1 MSQALRPAVTGD
13 SGSYDA
19 VVDVEELKQRV
30 SDEIDR
36 RADRLVEISRA
47 IHANPELNFEE
58 RFAHDLLCDEL
69 EAAGL
74 PTERHAFGLDT
85 AFSARVGSAGPDI
98 AVCLEYDA
106 LPGIGHACG
115 HNIIAAAGLG
125 AGLAAASVAEECGG
139 RLSVLGT
146 PAEEGGGGKVFMI
159 RAGAFD
165 DIDAAVMVHPAG
177 AELRDMTTLAV
188 QQCLATYTGAAA
200 HAAAAPH
207 EGRNALDAAVLGYN
221 GVAALRQ
228 HILPSERVHGVF
240 TDGGDKPNIVP
251 SRAQTHWFVR
261 SPTAAGL
268 DALKGRVAAC
278 LEAGAAATGCDVEV
292 EWIDP
297 PYADMVGIA
306 SMNDLYA
313 ANAER
318 LGRSVLDP
326 VAAERAGVA
335 AVVGSTDM
343 GDVSYVVPSIHPMIQ
358 AAPDGTPIHTP
369 AFAEAAGSASG
380 DRAVLDGAKILA
392 WTVIDLWCHPESVEV
407 AKREFAATVGG

>member
-1 MSQALRPAVTGD
+1 MDLD
-13 SGSYDA
+13 D
-19 VVDVEELKQRV
+19 LKQRV
-30 SDEIDR
+30 SDDIDR
-36 RADRLVEISRA
+36 RADRLVEVSHA
-47 IHANPELNFEE
+47 IHAHPELNFEE

-69 EAAGL
+69 DGASL
-74 PTERHAFGLDT
+74 STERHAFGLDT
-85 AFSARVGSAGPDI
+85 AFVARAGSSGPDI

-125 AGLAAASVAEECGG
+125 AGLAAATVAEECGG
-139 RLSVLGT
+139 RLSILGT

-165 DIDAAVMVHPAG
+165 DVDAAVMVHPAG

-221 GVAALRQ
+221 SVAALRQ

-251 SRAQTHWFVR
+251 ARAQTHWFVR
-261 SPTAAGL
+261 SPSAAGL
-268 DALKGRVAAC
+268 DSLKSRVVDC
-278 LEAGAAATGCDVEV
+278 LEAGATAAGCEVEI

-297 PYADMVGIA
+297 PYADMVGIQT
-306 SMNDLYA
+306 MNDLYA
-313 ANAER
+313 ANAAR
-318 LGRSVLDP
+318 VGRTVLDP
-326 VAAERAGVA
+326 AMAEDAGVGQ
-335 AVVGSTDM
+335 VVGSTDM
-343 GDVSYVVPSIHPMIQ
+343 GDVSHAVPSIHPMIQ

-369 AFAEAAGSASG
+369 AFADAAVSPMG
-380 DRAVLDGAKILA
+380 DQAVVDGAKILA
-392 WTVIDLWCHPESVEV
+392 WTILDLWLVSGALDACCQ
-407 AKREFAATVGG
+407 EFDSRVGD

>member
-1 MSQALRPAVTGD
+1 MSQSRNRGVTGD
-13 SGSYDA
+13 SASYDA
-19 VVDVEELKQRV
+19 GVDLEDLKRRV
-30 SDEIDR
+30 GEEIDR
-36 RADRLVEISRA
+36 RADRLVEISHA

-58 RFAHDLLCDEL
+58 RFAHDLLADEL
-69 EAAGL
+69 DGARL
-74 PTERHAFGLDT
+74 PIERHAYGLET
-85 AFSARVGSAGPDI
+85 AFSAVVGSTGPNV
-98 AVCLEYDA
+98 ALCLEYDA

-125 AGLAAASVAEECGG
+125 AGLATAPLADEGGG
-139 RLSVLGT
+139 RLSILGT

-165 DIDAAVMVHPAG
+165 DVDVAMMVHPAG

-207 EGRNALDAAVLGYN
+207 EGRNALDAAVLGYSA
-221 GVAALRQ
+221 VSALRQ

-251 SRAQTHWFVR
+251 ARAQTHWFVR

-268 DALKGRVAAC
+268 AALRERVAAC
-278 LEAGAAATGCDVEV
+278 LEAGASAAGCDVAI

-306 SMNDLYA
+306 SMNDLYS

-318 LGRSVLDP
+318 LGRRVLDP
-326 VAAERAGVA
+326 VAAEQAGVGS
-335 AVVGSTDM
+335 VVGSTDM

-369 AFAEAAGSASG
+369 AFAEAAASPSG
-380 DRAVLDGAKILA
+380 DQAVVDGAKILA
-392 WTVIDLWCHPESVEV
+392 WTVLDLWCLPDAVDA
-407 AKREFAATVGG
+407 AKRDFDRTIGS